1 MSRWTHSFGRP
12 DLKTL
17 SLIRLQPVNGP
28 LGVLAGFVGLA
39 IFFLAA
45 GPGVASA
52 DDCIAVEDSGSE
64 PNPDPEGDEPPGFVD
79 FNLCEGTHALDPSG
93 AFLLAV
99 HVAAPGASYA
109 EHETWLLESDNAEE
123 WSMVPGFEGFIG
135 SVPEV
140 ITRGSEI
147 ILYNPGKM
155 RAYDLE
161 SGTVRGASVTIKDS
175 AGAEVRYVDPSASLD
190 DSGLIVL
197 FFLNSTDTPPGV
209 DPAAGSDPK
218 DFDSAVEIE
227 GSLGTEFVLSEGHRV
242 QVQGSDPDTFFDGEE
257 FVLYVSRGQSTLAF
271 VSDSLEGEYAAIEGL
286 EGDSFLT
293 HEGGIPAGHYDES
306 SASYWTY
313 VHSNTVAGTVVRL
326 AVHDSLSSALGEEA
340 FETLLSGT
348 DLGYDSEHGVE
359 SPAFAVNTAV
369 PEAGASAAALAAL
382 GSLALL
388 VNRRS
393 SRLRQSLAQRPDG
406 PTR

>member
-1 MSRWTHSFGRP
+1 M
-12 DLKTL
+12 
-17 SLIRLQPVNGP
+17 NGP
-28 LGVLAGFVGLA
+28 LRILAGFVGLA
-39 IFFLAA
+39 IFCLAA

-52 DDCIAVEDSGSE
+52 DDCIAVEDSGAD
-64 PNPDPEGDEPPGFVD
+64 PDPEGGEPPGFVD

-109 EHETWLLESDNAEE
+109 EHETWLLESDNADG

-140 ITRGSEI
+140 ITRDSEI

-161 SGTVRGASVTIKDS
+161 SGTVRGATVSITTTGGEPVS
-175 AGAEVRYVDPSASLD
+175 YVDPSASLD
-190 DSGLIVL
+190 DSGLVVL
-197 FFLNSTDTPPGV
+197 FFLNSTDTPPGE
-209 DPAAGSDPK
+209 DPAGGSDPK
-218 DFDSAVEIE
+218 DFDSAVEVE
-227 GSLGTEFVLSEGHRV
+227 GSQGTEFVLSEGHRI
-242 QVQGSDPDTFFDGEE
+242 QVQGSDPDIFFDGEQ

-271 VSDSLEGEYAAIEGL
+271 VSETLEGEYTAIEGL

-313 VHSNTVAGTVVRL
+313 VHSNTSAGTVVKL
-326 AVHDSLSSALGEEA
+326 AVHDGLSSTLGEAA

-359 SPAFAVNTAV
+359 SPAFALNTAV
-369 PEAGASAAALAAL
+369 PEPGASAAALSAL

-393 SRLRQSLAQRPDG
+393 SRSRQSLAQRPDG